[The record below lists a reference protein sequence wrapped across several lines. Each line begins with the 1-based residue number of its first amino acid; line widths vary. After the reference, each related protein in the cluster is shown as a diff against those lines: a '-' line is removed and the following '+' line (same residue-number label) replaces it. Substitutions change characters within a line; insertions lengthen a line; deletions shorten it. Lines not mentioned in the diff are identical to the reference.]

1 MASNA
6 FKIVKNKIVTDKTF
20 IENYSLMYVGRYSD
34 DKSEELRSIA
44 IGGKRAA
51 KSKMAK
57 NHTYKIK
64 KMYTENTLGQYTTGR
79 WRESLII
86 FSMITFKRF
95 IRVCHVMNK
104 S

>member
-1 MASNA
+1 MEDQNNS
-6 FKIVKNKIVTDKTF
+6 NKIVTDKTF

-57 NHTYKIK
+57 IIHIK
-64 KMYTENTLGQYTTGR
+64 
-79 WRESLII
+79 
-86 FSMITFKRF
+86 
-95 IRVCHVMNK
+95 
-104 S
+104 